1 MPGGACLESAR
12 RLGASNPPLAGTL
25 AANLALGGVE
35 QAVWRRSVRYPG
47 SASGSEPGDGFRGGY
62 NRWVGRKAGVGA
74 PAFVMP
80 RSRSSGVGSRKRQM
94 SRLLLPQ
101 APIPY
106 LPIGQCGDS
115 LSPPTRPGFPAAPMQ
130 ANPLSD
136 SPDARGGRGSRGS
149 RPRLRASA
157 IRRAGSPARRDRRAG
172 SRSPSASSAG

>member
-1 MPGGACLESAR
+1 MPAGACLESAR
-12 RLGASNPPLAGTL
+12 RLGTSNPPLAGTL
-25 AANLALGGVE
+25 AANLALGGYE

-80 RSRSSGVGSRKRQM
+80 RSRRSGVGSDKCPGSCSHKLRF
-94 SRLLLPQ
+94 
-101 APIPY
+101 PY

-136 SPDARGGRGSRGS
+136 SPDARGGPGSRGS
-149 RPRLRASA
+149 RPLLRASA